1 MRAGLCCIHSP
12 INRLAQAEESSSRFE
27 LGVYCKRQLTSP
39 NPTPWHRPREVIYHC
54 QLQVMQRELQDQ
66 EVSSLADGHRGSET
80 EPRAWGC
87 LGSSTPLSL
96 REGLCPDDLEFV
108 LAWSDACQKHFA
120 DAKENF
126 VQSLQTWPGSSCW
139 VPGLKW
145 GLPWREA
152 EDECLPFFSLRDFL
166 KFMARDCE
174 AVRATTFHEHGVSDR
189 DGLQTHEHEVCVDAR
204 AAISATTMAI
214 PRFVSWKVP
223 QGNGETGQILSLVSC
238 RRSPAQPLIHAKA
251 GNGEAGQDLRL
262 VLSRQSPAPKVT
274 VVAGSGEAWLCAR
287 FRADGAQQ
295 ALPCKCWRATG
306 GLG

>member
-1 MRAGLCCIHSP
+1 
-12 INRLAQAEESSSRFE
+12 
-27 LGVYCKRQLTSP
+27 
-39 NPTPWHRPREVIYHC
+39 
-54 QLQVMQRELQDQ
+54 MQRELQDQ

-96 REGLCPDDLEFV
+96 REGLCPGDLEFV

-120 DAKENF
+120 EAKENF

-174 AVRATTFHEHGVSDR
+174 AVCETSFHVHGSFESC
-189 DGLQTHEHEVCVDAR
+189 LQSTE
-204 AAISATTMAI
+204 
-214 PRFVSWKVP
+214 P
-223 QGNGETGQILSLVSC
+223 GGETPRSLQGLDCSSAGDDDVRGQRGDWAGFAPGLVPTEPSNN
-238 RRSPAQPLIHAKA
+238 IF
-251 GNGEAGQDLRL
+251 GEDDGQRGAGQDLRP
-262 VLSRQSPAPKVT
+262 VLCRRSPMMMFPGNGG
-274 VVAGSGEAWLCAR
+274 AGQDVRPVSGEAKVGQHVCPISCCQSPLLTLVAISW
-287 FRADGAQQ
+287 
-295 ALPCKCWRATG
+295 G
-306 GLG
+306 GH

>member
-1 MRAGLCCIHSP
+1 MAP
-12 INRLAQAEESSSRFE
+12 SSGGHGF
-27 LGVYCKRQLTSP
+27 LWY
-39 NPTPWHRPREVIYHC
+39 YHC

-96 REGLCPDDLEFV
+96 REGLCPGDLASV

-120 DAKENF
+120 EAKENF

-174 AVRATTFHEHGVSDR
+174 AVCATRFHVHGSFESCLR
-189 DGLQTHEHEVCVDAR
+189 STEPG
-204 AAISATTMAI
+204 
-214 PRFVSWKVP
+214 
-223 QGNGETGQILSLVSC
+223 GETPRSLQGLDCSSAGDDDVRGQRGDWAGFAPGLVPTEPC
-238 RRSPAQPLIHAKA
+238 NNIFGEDDGQRGGWA
-251 GNGEAGQDLRL
+251 GFAPGSVPTEPNDD
-262 VLSRQSPAPKVT
+262 VSRQRGGWAGCAPGLVPTEPDAKCDGRGKGG
-274 VVAGSGEAWLCAR
+274 AGCV
-287 FRADGAQQ
+287 F
-295 ALPCKCWRATG
+295 
-306 GLG
+306 